1 MYQVR
6 YVQILKA
13 TEAGRVERE
22 REREL
27 KRDIKKMGSSSFS
40 AKRISYIN

>member
-1 MYQVR
+1 MYQLR

-22 REREL
+22 RERV
-27 KRDIKKMGSSSFS
+27 KKGY
-40 AKRISYIN
+40 KEDGIE

>member
-22 REREL
+22 RV
-27 KRDIKKMGSSSFS
+27 KKGY
-40 AKRISYIN
+40 KEDGIE